1 MSLEPKRK
9 YLAKQTLTNKYSEFK
24 STYHLIRSGSPM
36 AGMSC
41 AVCWKV
47 FDCRFW
53 GLGPYISP
61 RHWKDHFKSD
71 LRSDQDHRLK
81 KYLRSDQDQIF
92 LKNDLDLK
100 SRSKIIF
107 CLKSPLFE
115 YFKKKIALLI
125 FKVNFFSVLNCLASS
140 SLFLGM
146 DELCC
151 ERKKHCRVT
160 RAQKKNWSDLL

>member
-1 MSLEPKRK
+1 MLHHFCTQKEGTGVSTSLGRW
-9 YLAKQTLTNKYSEFK
+9 LLEF
-24 STYHLIRSGSPM
+24 
-36 AGMSC
+36 
-41 AVCWKV
+41 
-47 FDCRFW
+47 
-53 GLGPYISP
+53 GLLCMVRQPS

-125 FKVNFFSVLNCLASS
+125 FKVNFFSVLNCLASNIC
-140 SLFLGM
+140 FLEWTNCVASAKNTA
-146 DELCC
+146 ELP
-151 ERKKHCRVT
+151 ERKK
-160 RAQKKNWSDLL
+160 KMI